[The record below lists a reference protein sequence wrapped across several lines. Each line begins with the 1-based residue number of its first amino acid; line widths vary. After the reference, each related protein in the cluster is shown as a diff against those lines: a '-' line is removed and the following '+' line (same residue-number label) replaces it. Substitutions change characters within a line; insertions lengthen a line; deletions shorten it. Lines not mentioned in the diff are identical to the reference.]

1 MPCLLISAPESFHSM
16 TALYV
21 IDPNIAVKV
30 FLLILGNRSI
40 SNFRIITALLPAW
53 LALGI
58 FFFFLV
64 LVQKFQ
70 ASGSLSVA
78 RSSRLGRV

>member
-21 IDPNIAVKV
+21 IEPNIAVKV

-58 FFFFLV
+58 FFFSWCLSRSFRQV
-64 LVQKFQ
+64 GVFQ
-70 ASGSLSVA
+70 LPGVA
-78 RSSRLGRV
+78 G

>member
-1 MPCLLISAPESFHSM
+1 MPCLLIGIFCTPESFHSM

-21 IDPNIAVKV
+21 MDPNIAVKV

-40 SNFRIITALLPAW
+40 SNFRIITTLLPAW

-58 FFFFLV
+58 FFSWCLSRNFRQV
-64 LVQKFQ
+64 GVFQ
-70 ASGSLSVA
+70 LPGVA
-78 RSSRLGRV
+78 G